1 VDLLDEPTLAICF
14 TLNAENRMDVMSLL
28 IQLISGAV
36 GGNVGG
42 LLNKAKSLGPL
53 INTVLGALSVAW
65 WDFGQRL
72 RQCPGGQRW

>member
-1 VDLLDEPTLAICF
+1 
-14 TLNAENRMDVMSLL
+14 MDVMSLL

-53 INTVLGALSVAW
+53 INTILGAL
-65 WDFGQRL
+65 GGL
-72 RQCPGGQRW
+72 GGGQLLG